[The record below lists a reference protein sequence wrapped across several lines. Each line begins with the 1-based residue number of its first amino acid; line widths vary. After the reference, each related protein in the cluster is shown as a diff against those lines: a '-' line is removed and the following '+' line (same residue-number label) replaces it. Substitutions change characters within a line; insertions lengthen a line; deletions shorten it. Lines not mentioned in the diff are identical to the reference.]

1 MIKILIKILVFSFL
15 FSKAVHAET
24 VKKIDISGNKRI
36 SNETIFA
43 LGQINPKDNFDDKKL
58 NEILKKLYNTNFF
71 SDVSLSITNN
81 ILEIKI
87 IENPIIE
94 DIQISGIKNDK
105 LKKDITDNLY
115 LQNRMS
121 FTESLLT
128 KDIQTIKKFH
138 KSAGFYFVKVVPSV
152 SKDEVLNSIRINLNV
167 IQGDRAKI
175 KEIFFIGD
183 KKIKDKKLLEIIA
196 SEEHKFWKFVSQK
209 VYLNEDIV
217 NLDTRL
223 LENYY
228 KNEGYYEV
236 EILNSFAELNEQGS
250 FKLVFNIDAGEKFF
264 FNDLILTL
272 PEDYNQNDFKD
283 IEKTFKKL
291 KGKNYSLNNV
301 DKILNEIDKIASLKL
316 YDFIDASVEEKIVDK
331 NKLNFNF
338 KMQDSKKYY
347 VERINIFGNFQTLEE
362 VIRNKLLVDEGD
374 PLNNVLYSKSID
386 QIRGTG
392 FFDNVDSEV
401 VDGSDPNLKVINI
414 TVEEQPTGEIS
425 MGAGYG
431 SAGSTIGAGIA
442 EKNFLGRGIN
452 LNTNFELSEE
462 SLKGQFIFSK
472 PNFNYSDNTL
482 RTSLKAI
489 TTDNLDDFGY
499 KESESGFSLGTTFE
513 QYENLFFSP
522 ELALSITNLE
532 TNSSASTNLKKQ
544 EGGYEDFYFNY
555 GLNYDLRDSVF
566 NPKSGSKT
574 NFFQTIPLIS
584 DRSEIANTFI
594 TTKYKTLNSS
604 SGMVGKVSLYLK
616 GVHSLTDEDVRVSKR
631 AYVPYSRLRGF
642 QKHKVGPIDNND
654 FIGGNYV
661 STLNFS
667 TNLPGFFTTVENI
680 DFSYFVDVANVWGV
694 DYSDSIDDSNFIRS
708 STGLALDLK
717 TPVGPLT
724 FSFTQPITK
733 KSTDKTESFR
743 FNLGTTF

>member
-1 MIKILIKILVFSFL
+1 MIKNLIKILLVFFL
-15 FSKAVHAET
+15 ISTTVHAET
-24 VKKIDISGNKRI
+24 VKDISISGNKRI

-43 LGQINPKDNFDDKKL
+43 LGQINPKDDFDEKKL
-58 NEILKKLYNTNFF
+58 DLILKKLYDTNFF
-71 SDVSLSITNN
+71 SDVSLVITNN
-81 ILEIKI
+81 ILEIDI

-94 DIQISGIKNDK
+94 NIQISGIKNQR
-105 LKKDITDNLY
+105 LEEDIINSLN

-121 FTESLLT
+121 FTDTLLT
-128 KDIQTIKKFH
+128 KDIETIKKFH
-138 KSAGFYFVKVVPSV
+138 KSAGFYFVKVISSV
-152 SKDEVLNSIRINLNV
+152 SKNEELNSIRINLDV

-209 VYLNEDIV
+209 VFLNEDIV

-236 EILNSFAELNEQGS
+236 EVLNSFAELNDQGS

-264 FNDLILTL
+264 FNNLKLTL
-272 PEDYNQNDFKD
+272 PEDYNEDDFKD

-291 KGKNYSLNNV
+291 KGKNYSLDRV
-301 DKILNEIDKIASLKL
+301 DKILKEIDKIASLKL
-316 YDFIDASVEEKIVDK
+316 YDFIDASVEEQIADK
-331 NKLNFNF
+331 NKLNLNF

-362 VIRNKLLVDEGD
+362 VIRNNLLVDEGD
-374 PLNNVLYSKSID
+374 PLNNVLYTKSID
-386 QIRGTG
+386 KIRSTG
-392 FFDNVDSEV
+392 FFDNVKSEV
-401 VDGSDPNLKVINI
+401 IDGSDPNLKIINI
-414 TVEEQPTGEIS
+414 TVEEQPTGEIT

-431 SAGSTIGAGIA
+431 SSGSTIGAGIV
-442 EKNFLGRGIN
+442 EKNFLGKGIN
-452 LNTNFELSEE
+452 LNTNFELNEE
-462 SLKGQFIFSK
+462 SLKGIFIFSK
-472 PNFNYSDNTL
+472 PNFNYSENTL
-482 RTSLKAI
+482 RTSFKAI

-499 KESESGFSLGTTFE
+499 KESETGFSLGTTFQ

-522 ELALSITNLE
+522 ELAVSLTDLE
-532 TNSSASTNLKKQ
+532 TNSSASANLKKQ
-544 EGGYEDFYFNY
+544 EGGYGDFYFNY
-555 GLNYDLRDSVF
+555 GLSYDLRDSSF
-566 NPKSGSKT
+566 NPKSGYKT
-574 NFFQTIPLIS
+574 NFFQTIPIVS
-584 DRSEIANTFI
+584 DRSEISNTFV

-604 SGMVGKVSLYLK
+604 SGMVGKMSLYLK
-616 GVHSLTDEDVRVSKR
+616 GVHSITDEDVRVSKR
-631 AYVPYSRLRGF
+631 AHVPYSRLRGF
-642 QKHKVGPIDNND
+642 EKRKVGPIDNND

-667 TNLPGFFTTVENI
+667 TTLPGLFTTIENV
-680 DFSYFVDVANVWGV
+680 DFSYFVDIANVWGV
-694 DYSDSIDDSNFIRS
+694 DYNDSIDDSNSIRS